1 MNWLVLLLRNR
12 VVRMAGFVITP
23 MVVVLWWQLGGAPGE
38 VTSAGAAHGV
48 ITAVYKHAYLVTL
61 DDGQQVRVFR
71 TRKVAQGTRVPLR
84 VRHHE
89 SGVTQYM
96 LSGGAASQP

>member
-23 MVVVLWWQLGGAPGE
+23 LVVVWWQLGGVPGE

-84 VRHHE
+84 VRHYE

-96 LSGGAASQP
+96 LAGAAASPP